1 MVGRI
6 MNKIDVSWSDD
17 RYRFLSDAI
26 KVTSS
31 KTKFNGLRYM
41 FNATITVGDEGFAT
55 DCKLK
60 NRSYDLGTWQK
71 WDWSRQAG
79 LDSKEAVELVGYR
92 VSPSQIQTK
101 LKSRGINDV
110 SIAQLEERLAKC
122 CVETYNNGVRWERE
136 HKLQLDFESRC
147 NGFIAELDELKKKYA
162 LNVMVDAY
170 VNEYDE
176 AEFELIL
183 EDKSNL
189 SDHVHE
195 KYVTNELGFE
205 S

>member
-1 MVGRI
+1 
-6 MNKIDVSWSDD
+6 MNKIDISWSDD
-17 RYRFLSDAI
+17 GYRFLADAI
-26 KVTSS
+26 KITSN

-60 NRSYDLGTWQK
+60 NRSYSLGTWQK

-110 SIAQLEERLAKC
+110 SITQLEERLAKC
-122 CVETYNNGVRWERE
+122 CVETYNNGVRRERE
-136 HKLQLDFESRC
+136 HKLQLDFETRC

-162 LNVMVDAY
+162 LNVMVDTY

>member
-17 RYRFLSDAI
+17 GYRFLSDAI

-31 KTKFNGLRYM
+31 KTKFNGLHYM
-41 FNATITVGDEGFAT
+41 FGATITVGDDGFAT

-60 NRSYDLGTWQK
+60 NRSYSLGTWQK
-71 WDWSRQAG
+71 WDWSRQAR
-79 LDSKEAVELVGYR
+79 LDSKEAVELVGHR
-92 VSPSQIQTK
+92 VAPSQIQIK

>member
-1 MVGRI
+1 M
-6 MNKIDVSWSDD
+6 
-17 RYRFLSDAI
+17 
-26 KVTSS
+26 
-31 KTKFNGLRYM
+31 
-41 FNATITVGDEGFAT
+41 
-55 DCKLK
+55 
-60 NRSYDLGTWQK
+60 
-71 WDWSRQAG
+71 
-79 LDSKEAVELVGYR
+79 
-92 VSPSQIQTK
+92 
-101 LKSRGINDV
+101 
-110 SIAQLEERLAKC
+110 
-122 CVETYNNGVRWERE
+122 
-136 HKLQLDFESRC
+136 
-147 NGFIAELDELKKKYA
+147 KKKYA